1 MNADDSDLL
10 AFARS
15 RYQSGDLDEAEAAA
29 TEALETFLGQDEL
42 SNASRAFDLLGS
54 VNRVRGEYDKAL
66 ERYMKSL
73 ELARSVHDLDREAAA
88 LNDIG
93 EVLTDSGEQREALSY
108 FMRAS
113 ELLNECKESSGR
125 TDEISVIVLLRIG
138 QTLLELGETENA
150 AGYLELA
157 LDAADRA
164 SYPEVQARAC
174 ATLAVVEKRR
184 KNREKARA
192 LLDRALKTAS
202 GANGTLWL
210 IEIMLQ
216 SADLYIDGEEY
227 DKALSE
233 LAEAAGTALKAGARR
248 KLAEAYRLR
257 SLIHEKTGNIAE
269 SLADYKRFHEMEDAI
284 SGERVAR
291 LVQSAE
297 VHNQLESARQEAEI
311 YRLRNVELKERRH
324 ELELTNAR
332 LRAVAEIGRE
342 VASSLDTGF
351 IASTVFDSLTSL
363 IDVSDFC
370 LAVLDSTKE
379 SLDFSLAIEN
389 KQRIA
394 PFSIPVTG
402 SGCLASQVITRGEPL
417 LLSDVSAIKFCFG
430 KNTASAMYVPLFL
443 DRLVIGVIGVQSPRS
458 GAYSEEDLKLLSA
471 LASFV
476 AVALENSRIHEEL
489 GRVNAALQAEKAA
502 LESLTR
508 KVSHIANHD
517 GLTGLPNRLLLSEL
531 LDSAITRAV
540 RSKKSIAVMYLDLD
554 NFKPINDAYGH
565 MAGDLALVVISQRL
579 KRSLRASDT
588 VARVGGDEF
597 VAIAA
602 DLDDPQTATTV
613 AEKLVAVCRRPID
626 VQGHEC
632 RVGVSI
638 GISLFPKDGR
648 IAEELL
654 RKSDESLY
662 RVKRSGKNGFLYY
675 GSDEKQE

>member
-1 MNADDSDLL
+1 MNAEDSDLL
-10 AFARS
+10 GFARS
-15 RYQSGDLDEAEAAA
+15 RYLSGDLGEAEASA
-29 TEALETFLGQDEL
+29 TEALEAFLGQDEL
-42 SNASRAFDLLGS
+42 SGASRAFALLGS
-54 VNRVRGEYDKAL
+54 INRERGEYNKAL

-73 ELARSVHDLDREAAA
+73 ELARTAGDADREAAA

-93 EVLTDSGEQREALSY
+93 EVLTDSGERREALSY

-113 ELLNECKESSGR
+113 DLLSVRKDSPPLA
-125 TDEISVIVLLRIG
+125 DETGVTVLLRIG

-157 LDAADRA
+157 LDAAEGA
-164 SYPEVQARAC
+164 SIPEIR
-174 ATLAVVEKRR
+174 
-184 KNREKARA
+184 ARA
-192 LLDRALKTAS
+192 LASLATVENRRGNRLKARELIVGAIETA
-202 GANGTLWL
+202 GNAKGMLWI

-216 SADLYIDGEEY
+216 SADLHIEGGEY
-227 DKALSE
+227 GKALIDVDE
-233 LAEAAGTALKAGARR
+233 AERTALKAGARR

-257 SLIHEKTGNIAE
+257 SLIREKTGDA
-269 SLADYKRFHEMEDAI
+269 SAALADYKLFHEAEDSI

-297 VHNQLESARQEAEI
+297 VRNQLESARQEAEI
-311 YRLRNVELKERRH
+311 YRLRNVELKERRK

-342 VASSLDTGF
+342 VTSSLDAGL
-351 IASTVFDSLTSL
+351 IASTVYESLTTL
-363 IDVSDFC
+363 IDISDFY
-370 LAVLDSTKE
+370 LAVLDAAGE
-379 SLDFSLAIEN
+379 SLEFRLAIEN
-389 KQRIA
+389 KRRVSA
-394 PFSIPVTG
+394 FSRLIKEPD
-402 SGCLASQVITRGEPL
+402 CLASRVLSSGEPL
-417 LLSDVSAIKFCFG
+417 ILECDSGMRVG
-430 KNTASAMYVPLFL
+430 TGERNGSAMYVPLFL
-443 DRLVIGVIGVQSPRS
+443 DRKAIGVIGVQCPRC

-502 LESLTR
+502 LETLTR

-531 LDSAITRAV
+531 LDSAISRAQ
-540 RSKKSIAVMYLDLD
+540 RAKKAIAVMYLDLD

-565 MAGDLALVVISQRL
+565 MAGDIALVVISQRL

-602 DLDDPQTATTV
+602 DLDDPQTATKV
-613 AEKLVAVCRRPID
+613 AEKLVAACRRPID

-638 GISLFPKDGR
+638 GIALFPNNGQT
-648 IAEELL
+648 AEELL
-654 RKSDESLY
+654 KKSDEALY
-662 RVKRSGKNGFLYY
+662 RVKKSGKNGFSYY
-675 GSDEKQE
+675 